1 MMPLPLIAVSNRHL
15 CERPFTEQIKRVCE
29 LQPQAIILR
38 EKDLTEDDYTML
50 LSQIQPICAD
60 EGIALIPHTFVRSD
74 RELGFH
80 SIHLPLHLLEKYS
93 LTDGLQNFAT
103 IGTSVHSVE
112 DAHRAQTLGATYLT
126 AGHIYATDCKK
137 GLAPRGISFLK
148 EVCQSVTIPVYAI
161 GGIKNNPEQ
170 LRELSETGASGA
182 CIMSGMMRY

>member
-1 MMPLPLIAVSNRHL
+1 MMPLPLIAISNRQL

-38 EKDLTEDDYTML
+38 EKDLTEDAYTML

-60 EGIALIPHTFVRSD
+60 AGIALIPHTFVRSA
-74 RELGFH
+74 RVLGFH
-80 SIHLPLHLLEKYS
+80 SIHLPLHILEKYA
-93 LTDGLQNFAT
+93 LTDDLEDFTT

-137 GLAPRGISFLK
+137 GLAPRGIPFLK

-170 LRELSETGASGA
+170 LRELSEAGASGA